1 MAEDEQQELFNKIN
15 ESLSLIDS
23 VGEAEFAKI
32 MISKRKEMEELFRS
46 QSPFT
51 DQNAINI
58 IINYAIILDKHH
70 SSEETEASK
79 RRERYEHL
87 LVACFNAGYALGVG
101 KDCPSALP
109 IMALSALNIDMG
121 KKLLADYSKQNKTSE
136 QKDDS
141 NHSET

>member
-1 MAEDEQQELFNKIN
+1 MAEDEQQEYNEKIN
-15 ESLSLIDS
+15 ESLALIDS
-23 VGEAEFAKI
+23 IGESEFAKI
-32 MISKRKEMEELFRS
+32 MIPKRKEMEELFRS

-58 IINYAIILDKHH
+58 IINYALILDEHH
-70 SSEETEASK
+70 SQEEKEATK

-109 IMALSALNIDMG
+109 IMALAALNIDMG
-121 KKLLADYSKQNKTSE
+121 KKLLAGYTKQTKSAE
-136 QKDDS
+136 SKDDS